1 MGKNLKA
8 IQNMKREHAQLLRAL
23 NRDKVKLGKLKKTQS
38 IHEVDFAQRRIDA
51 AREKE
56 LTWTGMMAAPTRS

>member
-38 IHEVDFAQRRIDA
+38 LHEVDFAQRRIDA
-51 AREKE
+51 AREQVEKLE
-56 LTWTGMMAAPTRS
+56 RKMIDSWDE